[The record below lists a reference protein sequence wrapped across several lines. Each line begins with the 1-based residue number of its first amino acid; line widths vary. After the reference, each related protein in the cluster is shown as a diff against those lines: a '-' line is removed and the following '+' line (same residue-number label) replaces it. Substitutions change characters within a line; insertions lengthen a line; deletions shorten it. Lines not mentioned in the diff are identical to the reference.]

1 MLIVNTT
8 KLMMSVFGFALSFEC
23 IAMITVTSVE
33 LGAEM
38 QKQKTEVQNNE
49 LRKSSIELSTAQ
61 AKILELSKEVS
72 HLRQIFQQLRNANN
86 YIEAIAPLSEIGAKS
101 VIRDIDE
108 MANLIWQFTQSRT
121 VMELQD
127 ALNHAHWTHHTN
139 VAECLENAIQTQNE
153 RDQLRA
159 EVEKLKDT
167 IKR

>member
-1 MLIVNTT
+1 MLIVNAT
-8 KLMMSVFGFALSFEC
+8 KLMMSVLGFALSFEC
-23 IAMITVTSVE
+23 IAMITDASDKCRSYALNSTQS
-33 LGAEM
+33 A
-38 QKQKTEVQNNE
+38 
-49 LRKSSIELSTAQ
+49 LSTAQ

-127 ALNHAHWTHHTN
+127 ALNHAPWTHHTN

>member
-1 MLIVNTT
+1 MNTK
-8 KLMMSVFGFALSFEC
+8 KLMMSVLCFAMSFEC

-121 VMELQD
+121 YK
-127 ALNHAHWTHHTN
+127 TH
-139 VAECLENAIQTQNE
+139 
-153 RDQLRA
+153 
-159 EVEKLKDT
+159 
-167 IKR
+167 